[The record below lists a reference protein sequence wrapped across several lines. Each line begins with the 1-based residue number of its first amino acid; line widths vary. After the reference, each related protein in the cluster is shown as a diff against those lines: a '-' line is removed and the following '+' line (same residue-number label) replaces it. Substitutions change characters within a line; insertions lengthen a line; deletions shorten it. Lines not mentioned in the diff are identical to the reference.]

1 MKIKNENMS
10 DQYNNLLLELIKKL
24 YFKADQKSLP
34 SLQNM
39 IL

>member
-1 MKIKNENMS
+1 MKSENMS
-10 DQYNNLLLELIKKL
+10 DQYNNLLPELIRKL

-34 SLQNM
+34 SLQNT